1 MATRDPVLRKRF
13 GLALQS
19 ARHERGVSQEELA
32 YRSNLQVSYIS
43 RVERG
48 LQAPSLEAIS
58 AIATALGTRPHLL
71 VMAAED
77 FEEPAQ

>member
-1 MATRDPVLRKRF
+1 MLRRRF

-19 ARHERGVSQEELA
+19 ARHERGLSQEELA

-48 LQAPSLEAIS
+48 LQAPSLEVIA
-58 AIATALGTRPHLL
+58 ALATALGTRPHLL
-71 VMAAED
+71 VMAAECFD
-77 FEEPAQ
+77 ETAP